1 MTGVDGAK
9 AAMIEAA
16 ERLFAE
22 HGIDGVSMRDVAA
35 AAGQR
40 NNSAVQYHFNGRDGL
55 LHAVFRYRMTDIN
68 RARHRYLG
76 EIDRDGRGA
85 EIRALVE
92 AGILPLTRFLG
103 STPEGSHYARF
114 IARVSPTVDF
124 FRGDLDTI
132 RDANTEVVERLI
144 GTLGHLTR
152 RTARER
158 VDLMYNMV
166 VSALAVYEQRR
177 AEGIPV
183 TKATFDETVDHLIDM
198 AVGSLSA
205 ADSKRAGR
213 RRRTVAAAA
222 R

>member
-22 HGIDGVSMRDVAA
+22 HGVDDVSMRDVAA

-55 LHAVFRYRMTDIN
+55 LREVFRYRMTDIN
-68 RARHRYLG
+68 QARHLYLA
-76 EIDRDGRGA
+76 EIDRDGRGDDV
-85 EIRALVE
+85 RALVE
-92 AGILPLTRFLG
+92 AGLLPLTRFLG
-103 STPEGSHYARF
+103 SAPEGSHYARF
-114 IARVSPTVDF
+114 IARVAPTVEFFGADF
-124 FRGDLDTI
+124 DETA
-132 RDANTEVVERLI
+132 DANLEVVKRLVRA
-144 GTLGHLTR
+144 LDHLPR

-158 VDLMYNMV
+158 VELMFNMV
-166 VSALAVYEQRR
+166 VSALAVFEQRR
-177 AEGIPV
+177 AEGRPA
-183 TKATFDETVDHLIDM
+183 TKTTFDDTVDHLIDM

-205 ADSKRAGR
+205 ADSRRAGR
-213 RRRTVAAAA
+213 RRRASAGT